1 MTKLKNFKRQ
11 EQHIIQS
18 FEAQNHEE
26 VKRSISNLL
35 EQLSSNHATI
45 LAKIDVSWVCNTIL
59 RWRSFLFSNYQI
71 LLNVTMPSSSTIN
84 LSNTKRSPHTPLE
97 IFQLFENHDQQTS
110 IIYLEECLTRLGL
123 SPIQTSDDLL
133 PIDDL
138 LDEENSLASIY
149 KVRLEVE
156 NSRLPHI
163 VSVYPSDYFQLAI
176 DSKIMGLFGS
186 EGLQYKQHKPPETI
200 PDLVHQ
206 GCYKPSHK
214 KFCAKI
220 NEYLES
226 NTVLIY

>member
-1 MTKLKNFKRQ
+1 MKFKNFKRQ

-26 VKRSISNLL
+26 VKRSISSLL
-35 EQLSSNHATI
+35 EQLSSNHAAI

-71 LLNVTMPSSSTIN
+71 LLDVTMPSSSTIN
-84 LSNTKRSPHTPLE
+84 LSNTKLSPHTPLE
-97 IFQLFENHDQQTS
+97 IFQLFKEHDKQTS

-133 PIDDL
+133 PIDDF

-149 KVRLEVE
+149 KAGLKIE

-163 VSVYPSDYFQLAI
+163 VPVYPSDYFQLE
-176 DSKIMGLFGS
+176 DGSQIMGLLGAN
-186 EGLQYKQHKPPETI
+186 GLQYKQQKTI
-200 PDLVHQ
+200 PDLIHQ

-214 KFCAKI
+214 KSCAEI

-226 NTVLIY
+226 NTVLTY